1 MLTQNEAKGIYS
13 MGTTEL
19 QGTSK
24 RIRIVLCMLVV
35 LGVTAAAPASGLAAD
50 WSSRAGMDAD
60 WSSKVGTDADWS
72 SKAGTDADWS
82 S

>member
-1 MLTQNEAKGIYS
+1 MQGCTRKPSQKGIDI

-35 LGVTAAAPASGLAAD
+35 LGVRAAAPATGLAAD
-50 WSSRAGMDAD
+50 WTSKAKPSAD
-60 WSSKVGTDADWS
+60 WTS
-72 SKAGTDADWS
+72 
-82 S
+82 

>member
-1 MLTQNEAKGIYS
+1 VSQGCTRKTEAKGIDI

-19 QGTSK
+19 QGPSR

-35 LGVTAAAPASGLAAD
+35 LGVTAAVPASGFAAE
-50 WSSRAGMDAD
+50 
-60 WSSKVGTDADWS
+60 WS
-72 SKAGTDADWS
+72 SKAKPSAEWS

>member
-1 MLTQNEAKGIYS
+1 VLAPNEAKGIVI

-35 LGVTAAAPASGLAAD
+35 LGVTAALPAAGLAAE
-50 WSSRAGMDAD
+50 
-60 WSSKVGTDADWS
+60 WSSKPAMVTPSAEWS
-72 SKAGTDADWS
+72 S
-82 S
+82 

>member
-1 MLTQNEAKGIYS
+1 

-35 LGVTAAAPASGLAAD
+35 LGVTAAVPASGFAAD
-50 WSSRAGMDAD
+50 WTSKAKPAAD
-60 WSSKVGTDADWS
+60 WTS
-72 SKAGTDADWS
+72 
-82 S
+82 

>member
-1 MLTQNEAKGIYS
+1 MLTQNEAKGIDI

-50 WSSRAGMDAD
+50 WSSKAAPAAD
-60 WSSKVGTDADWS
+60 WSSKISPNADWS
-72 SKAGTDADWS
+72 S
-82 S
+82 

>member
-1 MLTQNEAKGIYS
+1 MLTQTDAKGIDI

-35 LGVTAAAPASGLAAD
+35 LGVTAAVPASGFAAD
-50 WSSRAGMDAD
+50 WTSKAAPNAD
-60 WSSKVGTDADWS
+60 WTS
-72 SKAGTDADWS
+72 
-82 S
+82 

>member
-1 MLTQNEAKGIYS
+1 MLTQTKQKGIDI

-35 LGVTAAAPASGLAAD
+35 LGVTAALPAAGLAAD
-50 WSSRAGMDAD
+50 WTSKAKPSAD
-60 WSSKVGTDADWS
+60 WTS
-72 SKAGTDADWS
+72 
-82 S
+82 